1 MENSNPWLE
10 IALEI
15 IVDAWSQE
23 WEQFAIPQ
31 VCGFIAQA
39 GRWANDGGCAMED
52 FEDALRLFMENAAV
66 EENPWLRPYL
76 ERAAQRA
83 QEKAKAQAEYMKQV
97 LNGLDFDADGGTK
110 GGNHGAN

>member
-15 IVDAWSQE
+15 IMDAWSQE
-23 WEQFAIPQ
+23 WRHFAIPQ
-31 VCGFIAQA
+31 VCGFITQA
-39 GRWANDGGCAMED
+39 GRWANDGGCTMED
-52 FEDALRLFMENAAV
+52 FEDALRLFMEAAAV

-97 LNGLDFDADGGTK
+97 LNGLDFDTK
-110 GGNHGAN
+110 GDNDGED